1 MSFDI
6 IFNPFGIIGEARF
19 NIYNYWSIHDCAR
32 ARLIVE
38 LTSPFHYIYIYI
50 YFFFFRISL
59 YTFYFWK
66 YPSLKQLFTG
76 WTKLI
81 LDYILYNSPFIIV
94 KNPIGEFVKF
104 YALLPAFYEPFRR
117 LNDFSR
123 IQNPRSNRGISLRSA
138 TYIIQWPLN

>member
-19 NIYNYWSIHDCAR
+19 NIYNYWPIHDCAR
-32 ARLIVE
+32 APLIVE

-59 YTFYFWK
+59 YTFYFSWK

-81 LDYILYNSPFIIV
+81 LDYILCNSPFIIV
-94 KNPIGEFVKF
+94 KNWRICQILRASSCILWAVSPLKWLFKNTKSTFE
-104 YALLPAFYEPFRR
+104 
-117 LNDFSR
+117 SR
-123 IQNPRSNRGISLRSA
+123 DLVA
-138 TYIIQWPLN
+138 